1 MKSGGS
7 SLVDKRKKKFQKPN
21 PFRTNHINIISAPTR
36 NISMSV
42 PQQIFRTGGRT
53 KRPVDKAI
61 INITKAAVA
70 GSQVSTTLFTTTFP
84 CTIVGLRWHIT
95 MLQDAG
101 TGATFSNWCIIILRD
116 GLTADTLATS
126 DGSTLYNPEQ
136 DVMTFGVMQIDNNT
150 TTVSN
155 VGETK
160 TMRKM
165 QGGDKLVWLG
175 IGVATNTHTIRGTVQ
190 FFCKT

>member
-7 SLVDKRKKKFQKPN
+7 TLKDTRRRKFQKPN
-21 PFRTNHINIISAPTR
+21 PRNINIISAPMAF
-36 NISMSV
+36 N
-42 PQQIFRTGGRT
+42 PAQQQRFFRTGGRV
-53 KRPVDKAI
+53 KRPVDKAL
-61 INITKAAVA
+61 INITKAAIA
-70 GSQVSTTLFTTTFP
+70 GSQVSTTLFTATFP

-101 TGATFSNWCIIILRD
+101 TGATFDNWAIIILRD
-116 GLTADTLATS
+116 GQTADTLSTS
-126 DGSTLYNPEQ
+126 DGATLYNPEQ
-136 DVMTFGVMQIDNNT
+136 DVLTFGVMQIDNNT

-165 QGGDKLVWLG
+165 QGGDKLEWIA

>member
-7 SLVDKRKKKFQKPN
+7 TLKDKRKKKFQKPN
-21 PFRTNHINIISAPTR
+21 PVFINTISAPMAF
-36 NISMSV
+36 N
-42 PQQIFRTGGRT
+42 PAQIQRSFRTGGRV

-61 INITKAAVA
+61 VNITKAAVA
-70 GSQVSTTLFTTTFP
+70 GSQVNTDLFTATFP

-95 MLQDAG
+95 MLQDGG
-101 TGATFSNWCIIILRD
+101 TGATFNNWAIIILRD
-116 GLTADTLATS
+116 GQTADTLATS

-165 QGGDKLVWLG
+165 QGGDKLVYIC

>member
-1 MKSGGS
+1 MSARTS
-7 SLVDKRKKKFQKPN
+7 DLVLKQRRKKFQKPN
-21 PFRTNHINIISAPTR
+21 PLLFTSIITPMNFNPAQQQRFNRMGTR
-36 NISMSV
+36 V
-42 PQQIFRTGGRT
+42 

-61 INITKAAVA
+61 VNITKAGVA
-70 GSQVSTTLFTTTFP
+70 GSQVNTDLFTTTFP

-101 TGATFSNWCIIILRD
+101 TGASFINWAIIILRD
-116 GLTADTLATS
+116 GLTADTLSTS

-136 DVMTFGVMQIDNNT
+136 DVMTFGIMQIDNNT
-150 TTVSN
+150 TPASN

-165 QGGDKLVWLG
+165 QGGDKLVFLA
-175 IGVATNTHTIRGTVQ
+175 IGVATNTATIRGTVQ

>member
-7 SLVDKRKKKFQKPN
+7 TLQDKRKKKFQKPN
-21 PFRTNHINIISAPTR
+21 PLNINT
-36 NISMSV
+36 ISMFN
-42 PQQIFRTGGRT
+42 PAQQQRVFRTGGRA

-61 INITKAAVA
+61 VNITKATIGA
-70 GSQVSTTLFTTTFP
+70 SQVNTDLFTTTFP

-101 TGATFSNWCIIILRD
+101 TGATFLNWAIIILRD
-116 GLTADTLATS
+116 GLTADTLSTS

-175 IGVATNTHTIRGTVQ
+175 IGVATNTCTVRGTVQ

>member
-7 SLVDKRKKKFQKPN
+7 TLKDKRKKKFQKPN
-21 PFRTNHINIISAPTR
+21 PIRLFPVDTIMLNPAQR
-36 NISMSV
+36 
-42 PQQIFRTGGRT
+42 QGIFRSGGRVR
-53 KRPVDKAI
+53 RPVDKAI
-61 INITKAAVA
+61 VNITKASIGA
-70 GSQVSTTLFTTTFP
+70 SQVNTDLFTTTFP

-101 TGATFSNWCIIILRD
+101 TGATFLNWAIIILRD

-175 IGVATNTHTIRGTVQ
+175 IGVATNTCTVRGTVQ